1 MGNTARIYR
10 WPCSACLDCDVRS
23 MAVCAALD
31 DHEVNALER
40 IMISKS
46 LEANQVLA
54 EEGEPKSYVYT
65 LTSGML
71 RLYSS
76 LPDGRRQISGFLMP
90 GDYLGLSDD
99 NVHTRTAEAVL
110 DAKLC
115 AFPVREMDNLVKAY
129 PRLSERLHNMTRAA
143 LRNAQDNQV
152 ILGRLTPMERLAS
165 FLLVLS
171 RRAREYKQPDNPV
184 LLPMP
189 RADIAD
195 YLGLTVETVSRS
207 FTKLRNDGL
216 IRLPDAHT
224 ADIVNRDALSNLAG
238 IDPH

>member
-1 MGNTARIYR
+1 MGTTARIYR
-10 WPCSACLDCDVRS
+10 LPCSACLDCDVRS

-31 DHEVNALER
+31 DHEVSALDR
-40 IMISKS
+40 IMVSKS
-46 LEANQVLA
+46 LDANQVLA
-54 EEGEPKSYVYT
+54 EEGEPKAYVYT

-76 LPDGRRQISGFLMP
+76 LPDGRRQISGFLLP
-90 GDYLGLSDD
+90 GDYLGLADD
-99 NVHTRTAEAVL
+99 DVHTRTAEAVA
-110 DAKLC
+110 DARLC
-115 AFPVREMDNLVKAY
+115 AFPVRDMNNLVKMY

-143 LRNAQDNQV
+143 LRHAQDSQM
-152 ILGRLTPMERLAS
+152 ILGRLTPVERLAS
-165 FLLVLS
+165 FLLVLA
-171 RRAREYKQPDNPV
+171 RRAREHKQPDNPV

-207 FTKLRNDGL
+207 FTKLRQDGL

-224 ADIVNRDALSNLAG
+224 AIVVNREALADLAG